1 MRGRGKIGGWL
12 QIWCSGGG
20 RARCGECGGAF
31 AHHSKS
37 GERATELRAQGR
49 LRLRSFPAAA
59 PDLRGGRP
67 WRSSAA
73 GSAPD
78 NDAGRVPP
86 ALCTEALGPKMAGKG
101 EPQQASTTKVAAVV
115 LFYFVISI
123 SLVFLNKVLLSSP
136 GTSIDAPLFVTW

>member
-1 MRGRGKIGGWL
+1 M
-12 QIWCSGGG
+12 
-20 RARCGECGGAF
+20 
-31 AHHSKS
+31 
-37 GERATELRAQGR
+37 
-49 LRLRSFPAAA
+49 
-59 PDLRGGRP
+59 
-67 WRSSAA
+67 
-73 GSAPD
+73 
-78 NDAGRVPP
+78 PP